1 MLKVIIFGIE
11 IILNMLYCVVK
22 KNWKVKKVNIK
33 IIYVCIS
40 IFDVREEYIM

>member
-22 KNWKVKKVNIK
+22 K
-33 IIYVCIS
+33 
-40 IFDVREEYIM
+40 EEERIEK

>member
-22 KNWKVKKVNIK
+22 KKKK
-33 IIYVCIS
+33 ELKRK
-40 IFDVREEYIM
+40 DGEY

>member
-22 KNWKVKKVNIK
+22 KKLKSK
-33 IIYVCIS
+33 
-40 IFDVREEYIM
+40 EGEY